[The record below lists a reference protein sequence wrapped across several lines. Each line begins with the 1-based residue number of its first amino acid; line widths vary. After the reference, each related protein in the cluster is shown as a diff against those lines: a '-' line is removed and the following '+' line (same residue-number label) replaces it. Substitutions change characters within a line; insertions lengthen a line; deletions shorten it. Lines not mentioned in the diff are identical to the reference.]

1 MTWVD
6 VPADSGFPLE
16 NLPFGVVRAADRP
29 ATVVVRLGDH
39 VVDLAAAGIEPSLT
53 AQPSLN
59 AVMAS
64 GRGLELRERA
74 AEHLTGPARPQ
85 TVYAVRDVD
94 VVMPF
99 AVADYVD
106 FYSSLQHATNMG
118 RILRPD
124 DEPLMPNWR
133 HLPVGYHGRAGSVV
147 VSGTPVVRP
156 SGLVAGEGDAVGFR
170 PTARLDFELE
180 VGFVV
185 GRPGSG
191 IAPDDAGAHVF
202 GAVLVNDWSARDIQ
216 AYEYRPLGPNLGKSF
231 ATTISP
237 WVVTLD
243 ALQPYLVPSPVQ
255 DPPPA
260 PYLRADGDWAL
271 DLQLAVS
278 INGDVV
284 SRTGLRDLYWT
295 FAQQL
300 AHMTVNGATARTG
313 DLFASGTVSGDAPDS
328 WGSLMELSWGGAR
341 PVQLAHE
348 SARTF
353 LEDGDTVVLRGACCA
368 PGKPRIGFGE
378 AAGTVVPG
386 RSE

>member
-1 MTWVD
+1 PT
-6 VPADSGFPLE
+6 
-16 NLPFGVVRAADRP
+16 
-29 ATVVVRLGDH
+29 
-39 VVDLAAAGIEPSLT
+39 
-53 AQPSLN
+53 LN
-59 AVMAS
+59 TLMAS

-74 AEHLTGPARPQ
+74 AEYLTGPARPD
-85 TVYAVRDVD
+85 TVRAVHDVD
-94 VVMPF
+94 VLLPF
-99 AVADYVD
+99 AVGDYVD

-118 RILRPD
+118 RILRPN

-133 HLPVGYHGRAGSVV
+133 HLPVGYHGRSGTVV
-147 VSGTPVVRP
+147 VSGTPVARP
-156 SGLVAGEGDAVGFR
+156 SGLVAGGNGGDVDVVFA
-170 PTARLDFELE
+170 PSAKLDFELE

-185 GRPGSG
+185 GRPGSC
-191 IAPDDAGAHVF
+191 IAPDDAAAHVF

-243 ALQPYLVPSPVQ
+243 ALQPYLVPPPRQ

-260 PYLRADGDWAL
+260 EYLRTDDDWAL
-271 DLQLAVS
+271 DLQLSVAL
-278 INGDVV
+278 NGNVV
-284 SRTGLRDLYWT
+284 SRTGFRDLYWT

-300 AHMTVNGATARTG
+300 AHMTVNGVTTRAG
-313 DLFASGTVSGDAPDS
+313 DLFASGTVSGESPDS
-328 WGSLMELSWGGAR
+328 WGSLMELSWGGTR
-341 PVQLAHE
+341 TLSLADG
-348 SARTF
+348 STRTF
-353 LEDGDTVVLRGACCA
+353 LEDGDTVVLRGGCCA